1 MRVKV
6 KVINKAK
13 HSFGLPCYATKGSSG
28 MDVRASLDSL
38 VMINPGE
45 RALIPTGIHV
55 GLPEGYEIQIRPRSG
70 LALKKGISV
79 LNTPSTID
87 QDYIGEIH
95 VVLINHSSE
104 VFIVENGDRIAQ
116 LVLAEVPVCEW
127 EETDF
132 LSDTERGNGGFGHSG
147 TR

>member
-13 HSFGLPCYATKGSSG
+13 HNFGLPCYATKGSSG

-132 LSDTERGNGGFGHSG
+132 LSDTERGDGGFGHSG

>member
-6 KVINKAK
+6 KIINKAK
-13 HSFGLPCYATKGSSG
+13 HNFGLPCYATKGSSG

-132 LSDTERGNGGFGHSG
+132 LSDTERGDGGFGHSG